1 MLGHAAYTASRLT
14 GSLAAIRLEAPTA
27 IVGLILSLNAIAP
40 MFLSIAMGRWIDRVG
55 TRMPMLA
62 GSVAMCAGLLLPATM
77 LSVPVLCA
85 SSVLMGLG
93 FIVFHM
99 CIQKLT
105 GELADGAER
114 VRNFGLLAVA
124 LSISGFSGPVIAGFI
139 IDHAGEGASYAAAF
153 GACALL
159 VAAALALLKWHWR
172 FDGRPVTVT
181 RAGTGG
187 RTLDLLRTPLMRR
200 IFVAVT
206 LLAAAW
212 DVHMFLVP
220 IQGSAIGLSASQIG
234 MVLGAFSVAT
244 FVVRLSMPLFARRI
258 TEWQMVGGA
267 QVVAALAYFAF
278 PLVDSH
284 YGMMALAFG
293 LGLGIG
299 MGHPAV
305 MAMVQGATPPGR
317 TGEAVGLR
325 MMVANASQTFLP
337 VLFGSAGSVLSAFL
351 SGSMVFAP
359 LFWGIALILA
369 FGGYGA
375 LRPRPGEPSGP
386 DRPGP

>member
-14 GSLAAIRLEAPTA
+14 TSLAAIRLDAPTA
-27 IVGLILSLNAIAP
+27 IVGLLLSLNAIAP
-40 MFLSIAMGRWIDRVG
+40 MLLSIAMGRWIDRIG
-55 TRMPMLA
+55 TRVPMLL
-62 GSVAMCAGLLLPATM
+62 GSVSMCVGLSVPALM
-77 LSVPVLCA
+77 LSVPALCF

-93 FIVFHM
+93 FIIFHM

-114 VRNFGLLAVA
+114 VRNFGMLAVA

-139 IDHAGEGASYAAAF
+139 IDHAGEGASFAAAF
-153 GACALL
+153 GACTVMVLFALG
-159 VAAALALLKWHWR
+159 LLKWHWR
-172 FDGRPVTVT
+172 FDGKPHSIGQ
-181 RAGTGG
+181 APSGG

-200 IFVAVT
+200 IFIAVT

-220 IQGSAIGLSASQIG
+220 IQGSTIGLTASQIG
-234 MVLGAFSVAT
+234 MVLGAFSMAT
-244 FVVRLSMPLFARRI
+244 FVVRLSMPIFARRL

-267 QVVAALAYFAF
+267 QVIAAIAYFAF
-278 PLVDSH
+278 PLIESH
-284 YGMMALAFG
+284 YGLMALAFG

-337 VLFGSAGSVLSAFL
+337 VLFGSAGSVLSTFL
-351 SGSMVFAP
+351 SGAMTFAP

-369 FGGYGA
+369 IGGIGA
-375 LRPRPGEPSGP
+375 LRQVRRADS
-386 DRPGP
+386 DRP

>member
-14 GSLAAIRLEAPTA
+14 GSLAAIRLDAPTVM
-27 IVGLILSLNAIAP
+27 VGLILSLNAIAP

-55 TRMPMLA
+55 TRVPMLA
-62 GSVAMCAGLLLPATM
+62 GSVAMCVGLLLPALL
-77 LSVPVLCA
+77 LSIPMLCA
-85 SSVLMGLG
+85 SSVLMGMG

-105 GELADGAER
+105 GELAAGAER
-114 VRNFGLLAVA
+114 VRNFGLLSVA
-124 LSISGFSGPVIAGFI
+124 LSVSGFCGPVIAGFI
-139 IDHAGEGASYAAAF
+139 IDHAGEGASYGAAF
-153 GACALL
+153 GVCALL
-159 VAAALALLKWHWR
+159 VGAALALLKWHWR
-172 FDGRPVTVT
+172 FDGRTVAIAPAQA
-181 RAGTGG
+181 RGG
-187 RTLDLLRTPLMRR
+187 ALELLREPAVRR

-220 IQGSAIGLSASQIG
+220 IQGSNIGLTASQIG

-244 FVVRLSMPLFARRI
+244 FTVRLSMPLFVGRL

-267 QVVAALAYFAF
+267 QVVAAVAYFTF
-278 PLVDSH
+278 PLVESH
-284 YGMMALAFG
+284 LGLMLLAFG

-325 MMVANASQTFLP
+325 MMIANASQTFLP
-337 VLFGSAGSVLSAFL
+337 VLFGSAGSVLSAVL
-351 SGSMVFAP
+351 SGAMVFAP
-359 LFWGIALILA
+359 LFWGIALVLA
-369 FGGYGA
+369 FGGLGA
-375 LRPRPGEPSGP
+375 LRPRDAAARGS
-386 DRPGP
+386 D

>member
-14 GSLAAIRLEAPTA
+14 GSLAAIRLDAPTVF
-27 IVGLILSLNAIAP
+27 VGLILSLNALAP
-40 MFLSIAMGRWIDRVG
+40 MFLSVAMGRWIDRVG
-55 TRMPMLA
+55 TRLPMLT
-62 GSVAMCAGLLLPATM
+62 GSAAMCAGLLLPVLLM
-77 LSVPVLCA
+77 SVPMLCA

-99 CIQKLT
+99 CIQKMT
-105 GELADGAER
+105 GELADGPER

-124 LSISGFSGPVIAGFI
+124 LSVSGFSGPVIAGFI
-139 IDHAGEGASYAAAF
+139 IDHAGEGASYATAF
-153 GACALL
+153 GVCALL
-159 VAAALALLKWHWR
+159 VGAALALLKWRWR
-172 FDGRPVTVT
+172 FDGVTVAVA
-181 RAGTGG
+181 RAQAGG
-187 RTLDLLRTPLMRR
+187 RTLDLLRTPTMRR
-200 IFVAVT
+200 IFIAVT

-244 FVVRLSMPLFARRI
+244 FTVRLSMPLFARRL

-267 QVVAALAYFAF
+267 QVVAAVAYFAF

-284 YGMMALAFG
+284 YGLMALAFG

-305 MAMVQGATPPGR
+305 MSMIQGATPPGR

-325 MMVANASQTFLP
+325 MTVANASQTFLP

-369 FGGYGA
+369 VGGWGA
-375 LRPRPGEPSGP
+375 LRPRGEASGTH
-386 DRPGP
+386 G